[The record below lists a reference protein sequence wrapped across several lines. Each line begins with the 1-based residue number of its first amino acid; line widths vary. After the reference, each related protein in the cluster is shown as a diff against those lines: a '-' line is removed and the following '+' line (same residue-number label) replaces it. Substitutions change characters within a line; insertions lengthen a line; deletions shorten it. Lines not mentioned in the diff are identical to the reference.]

1 VKRILVLSASGG
13 AGHLRAAEAVERA
26 VALED
31 PRAVVRH
38 LDVLTLAGSAFRD
51 AYSRGY
57 LALVNRAPAVWA
69 YLYERLDRPARR
81 HPLPLRRL
89 LNRWNTRRL
98 RREVRDFAADTVVC
112 THFLP
117 AEVLAHERRRGR
129 LGSRLGVVVTDVD
142 VHRLWIHSG
151 ADRYFVAREEAAALL
166 VAVGFDAGSVEVTG
180 IPVDP
185 RFATPLDR
193 PALRRERG
201 LPDGPVVLLL
211 GGGFGVGPIQ
221 QMAVRL
227 EAAKRPA
234 RIVVVAGRN
243 ERLRRSLTEAAGPR
257 TTVLGFTTEIDE
269 WMAVADLLVTK
280 PGGLTTAE
288 ALARGLPMVLVNPIP
303 GQEQRNSDAL
313 LESGAA
319 VRVGS
324 LEVLPWK
331 VDAVLGDQERL
342 AALRAAAARISMPDA
357 AARVARWALGGAPDS
372 RP

>member
-1 VKRILVLSASGG
+1 VKRVLVLSASGG

-31 PRAVVRH
+31 PRATVRH
-38 LDVLTLAGSAFRD
+38 LDVLTLAGRAFRD
-51 AYSRGY
+51 AYSKGY

-69 YLYERLDRPARR
+69 YLYDRLDRPARR

-98 RREVRDFAADTVVC
+98 RREVRAFAADAVVA

-117 AEVLAHERRRGR
+117 AEVLAAERRRGR
-129 LGSRLGVVVTDVD
+129 LASRLGVVVTDVD
-142 VHRLWIHSG
+142 VHRLWIHAG
-151 ADRYFVAREEAAALL
+151 VDRYFVARDEAAALL
-166 VAVGFDAGSVEVTG
+166 EAVGTDAARIEVTG

-185 RFATPLDR
+185 RFTVPVERA
-193 PALRRERG
+193 ALRRERG
-201 LPDGPVVLLL
+201 LPADGPVVLLL

-221 QMAVRL
+221 QMAARL
-227 EAAKRPA
+227 ESARRPA

-243 ERLRRSLTEAAGPR
+243 ERLRQSLAAAAGPR
-257 TTVLGFTTEIDE
+257 TTVLGFTSEIDE
-269 WMAVADLLVTK
+269 WMAAADLLVTK
-280 PGGLTTAE
+280 PGGLTTSE

-313 LESGAA
+313 LEAGAA

-324 LEVLPWK
+324 LEVLAWK
-331 VDAVLGDQERL
+331 VDGVLGDPARL
-342 AALRAAAARISMPDA
+342 ATLRAAAARIARPDA
-357 AARVARWALGGAPDS
+357 ALRVARWALGVT
-372 RP
+372 R